1 MAFVDS
7 AEFGRPKRAHS
18 VDELLSGG
26 GRSWLR
32 EVRLG
37 LRRKMVFLDD
47 RAALRLLGF
56 STVMATGLL
65 AVSLSIAWL
74 IVRVALD

>member
-7 AEFGRPKRAHS
+7 AEFGRPKRTRS
-18 VDELLSGG
+18 VDDLLLGG
-26 GRSWLR
+26 GPSWLR
-32 EVRLG
+32 ELG
-37 LRRKMVFLDD
+37 RTVRRKMVFLDD

-65 AVSLSIAWL
+65 AVSLAIAWL
-74 IVRVALD
+74 IVRVAFG